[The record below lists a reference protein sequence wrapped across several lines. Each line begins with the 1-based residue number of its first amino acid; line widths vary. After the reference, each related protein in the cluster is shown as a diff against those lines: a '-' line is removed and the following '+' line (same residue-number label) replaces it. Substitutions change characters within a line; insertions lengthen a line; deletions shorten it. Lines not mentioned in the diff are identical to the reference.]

1 MLINTLATAV
11 APETDARLDAAMVFG
26 VTTAFAADTV
36 TRPLAGF
43 GPGAVQ
49 GSTVQNSTVQNSTVQ
64 NSTVQNST
72 VQHDTNQ
79 MIRLYPATRGGVGPH
94 PAREPVP
101 V

>member
-26 VTTAFAADTV
+26 FTTVFAADTV

-49 GSTVQNSTVQNSTVQ
+49 GSTVQ